1 MEHSANRTDRDKI
14 VTAVVDALVKGE
26 SQENLFSALRTRSDA
41 PTAQQILN
49 DAMKEYE
56 ALKTSGRI
64 ADYEHNLYFE
74 RSKTRSTK
82 KDIAG
87 FSLILV
93 GVGASA
99 LSYLTAAM
107 SAMPGQK
114 YFVFFGL
121 IAVGIYILVF
131 SDHTIDK

>member
-1 MEHSANRTDRDKI
+1 
-14 VTAVVDALVKGE
+14 
-26 SQENLFSALRTRSDA
+26 
-41 PTAQQILN
+41 
-49 DAMKEYE
+49 MKEYE

-64 ADYEHNLYFE
+64 ADYEYNLYFE

-114 YFVFFGL
+114 YFIFFGL